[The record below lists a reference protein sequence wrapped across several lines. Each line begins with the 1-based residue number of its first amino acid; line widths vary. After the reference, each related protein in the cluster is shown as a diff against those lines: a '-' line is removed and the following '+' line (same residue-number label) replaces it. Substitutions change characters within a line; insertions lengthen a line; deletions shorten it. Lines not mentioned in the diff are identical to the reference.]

1 MKERMMQVTEAAG
14 RRWALTQDAF
24 DGLLAVLGPDRENAG
39 HRYVRIRR
47 DLVRLFQ
54 WRGCATPD
62 DYADETMNR
71 CARKIAEGEEI
82 RDIGT
87 YTIGVA
93 RMLLREMARDRARQ
107 MRPLDEVPELYALS
121 ESDAVELEMRVE
133 SLRRSLAR
141 LSGEEQYLIINYYEG
156 DKSERIRRRRMLM
169 QTLGIPASTLRM
181 RALRIREKLQMCTE
195 NN

>member
-1 MKERMMQVTEAAG
+1 MMQVTEAAG
-14 RRWALTQDAF
+14 RKWALTQDAL

-39 HRYVRIRR
+39 YRYVRLRR
-47 DLVRLFQ
+47 DLVRLFE
-54 WRGCATPD
+54 WRGCSAPD

-107 MRPLDEVPELYALS
+107 MRTLDEVPELYALS

-141 LSGEEQYLIINYYEG
+141 LSSEEQYLIINYYEG
-156 DKSERIRRRRMLM
+156 DKSEKIRRRRMLM

-181 RALRIREKLQMCTE
+181 RALRIREKLQMCPE